1 MKRKLF
7 LVLNIVAFSVIL
19 NGQTISVYDTLNIN
33 FQWVAFFCDSSVQK
47 YTRFLDDNGTF
58 TFQEGHIDLEELDEG
73 FVRHTFLQDGAVKSV
88 IKKFHFI
95 NDVDTIYNYYLSKN
109 HSCELEED
117 IRYNKLIG
125 SYVLREAGYKKMD
138 TTGFLDEIRI
148 LYPLEYLN
156 LSHNYKIILVSISNN
171 RVTLNSVVL
180 RSLSR
185 EGFIIEEG
193 KEKELSIRQL
203 RRLKRQMQEV
213 QLFDDVYCLNPGNPW
228 IMEVNTQIDLKT
240 FFISN
245 YCLQQSRNLRLIGK
259 LCFKI
264 VQLSK

>member
-7 LVLNIVAFSVIL
+7 LVLNIVAFYVIL
-19 NGQTISVYDTLNIN
+19 NGQNIPVYDTLNIN

-47 YTRFLDDNGTF
+47 YTRFLDDNGTL
-58 TFQEGHIDLEELDEG
+58 TFQEGHIDLEELDED
-73 FVRHTFLQDGAVKSV
+73 FVRHTFLKDGAVKSV

-95 NDVDTIYNYYLSKN
+95 NDVDTINNYYFSNK
-109 HSCELEED
+109 HTCELKSD
-117 IRYNKLIG
+117 VSYNKLIG
-125 SYVLREAGYKKMD
+125 SYILREAGYEKLD
-138 TTGFLDEIRI
+138 STGFSNEIRI

-156 LSHNYKIILVSISNN
+156 LGNNYKIILVSISNN

-193 KEKELSIRQL
+193 KEKELSIRQI

-213 QLFDDVYCLNPGNPW
+213 QLFDDVYCLKPGNPW
-228 IMEVNTQIDLKT
+228 IMEVNTQSDLKT

-245 YCLQQSRNLRLIGK
+245 YCLRQSRNLRPIGT